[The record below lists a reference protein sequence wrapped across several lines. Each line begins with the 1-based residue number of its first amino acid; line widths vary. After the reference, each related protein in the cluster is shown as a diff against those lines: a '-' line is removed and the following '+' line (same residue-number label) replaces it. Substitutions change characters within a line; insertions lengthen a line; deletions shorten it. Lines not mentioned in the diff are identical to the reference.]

1 MRDFTAQTPRVIGA
15 DRDKTISV
23 AGGTSSIRLS
33 MADTNGALALIEC
46 RLLPHGAGPAPH
58 WHAHASKVCYVTEGT
73 LAWSLDETT
82 VVVPQNT
89 SILVP
94 PRVVHT
100 FWNPTAAPASV
111 LIWITPAG
119 SEELFAELFA
129 TDGTAS
135 SASWSQYDTFAPDM
149 LTKTLPAQ

>member
-1 MRDFTAQTPRVIGA
+1 MTYPMDQTARVIGA
-15 DRDKTISV
+15 DQSKTISV
-23 AGGTSSIRLS
+23 AGGTSSIRIS
-33 MADTNGALALIEC
+33 SPDTNGALALIEC
-46 RLLPHGAGPAPH
+46 KLLPHGAGPAPH
-58 WHAHASKVCYVTEGT
+58 WHARASKLCYVTEGT

-82 VVVPQNT
+82 VVVAQHT

-129 TDGTAS
+129 ADWTAS
-135 SASWSQYDTFAPDM
+135 SASSSQYDTFMADD
-149 LTKTLPAQ
+149 LSRTLRTE

>member
-1 MRDFTAQTPRVIGA
+1 MIDSTAQPPRVIGA
-15 DRDKTISV
+15 DRSKTISV
-23 AGGTSSIRLS
+23 AGGTSSIRIS
-33 MADTNGALALIEC
+33 TSDTNGAVALIEC

-58 WHAHASKVCYVTEGT
+58 WHARASKVCYVTEGT

-100 FWNPTAAPASV
+100 FWNPTAAPATV

-119 SEELFAELFA
+119 SEELFAELFQA
-129 TDGTAS
+129 DWTAS
-135 SASWSQYDTFAPDM
+135 SASASQYDTFAPDM
-149 LTKTLPAQ
+149 LTRTLPGK